1 LPVYPLAAF
10 IVLALGTMTVA
21 AGHRAPVDMITVEN
35 GCLKCADAHRIA
47 KKLGL
52 PPDQIGIQI
61 DLAELRISRCQMG
74 LFGYYPNKHILNPDI
89 QISPQADQAIDK
101 AQTNGRI
108 SCAQCWEL
116 ATFLAMSRP
125 DLASACEKKQIRIKP
140 CQLGAF

>member
-1 LPVYPLAAF
+1 MGHQDRGHYARKHPEKQRDTT
-10 IVLALGTMTVA
+10 IVTLLEQKA
-21 AGHRAPVDMITVEN
+21 EN